1 MTLSVDIAARSK
13 PALRRHPADA
23 ISPAPRSVWGD
34 LARTAPTAMPT
45 QAPEWTDCICSYAAY
60 RDASRY
66 YRFANGQEIVLP
78 LVRRSWT
85 AGPLAIRGA
94 LPVAWGYGGMLSRYP
109 VTPDEAARVAAD
121 LGRGGFSLR
130 VFPNPTQAG
139 LWRGAMP
146 KRAAVTARRCHIL
159 GIEGGFGAVWR
170 DRFLSKTRR
179 KIVKAERLGV
189 QVTRDTT
196 GEAAAIFYDLYR
208 RSLERWAARQNEPL
222 WLARRRAALRDPR
235 RKVLHIAR
243 FMGEACRVWVATYD
257 GRPVA
262 ASLVLVGRNAD
273 DIMCAMDKD
282 LAAPTNANDL
292 LLRHSIE
299 DACQSGC
306 AQYHFGETGTSV
318 GLAHFKERF
327 GAVPVDYEEYRL
339 ERLPVS
345 RADSLARAVVKK
357 AIGFKD

>member
-1 MTLSVDIAARSK
+1 
-13 PALRRHPADA
+13 
-23 ISPAPRSVWGD
+23 
-34 LARTAPTAMPT
+34 MPT

-66 YRFANGQEIVLP
+66 YRFANGQEIVVP

-85 AGPLAIRGA
+85 TGSLAIRGS
-94 LPVAWGYGGMLSRYP
+94 LPFAWGYGGLLSRYP
-109 VTPDEAARVAAD
+109 VTPDEAARVVGD
-121 LGRGGFSLR
+121 LGGAGFSLR
-130 VFPNPTQAG
+130 VCPNPTQAA

-146 KRAAVTARRCHIL
+146 KRAAATARRCHIL
-159 GIEGGFGAVWR
+159 DIEGGFEAVWR
-170 DRFLSKTRR
+170 DRFLGKTRR
-179 KIVKAERLGV
+179 KIAKAQRLGV

-196 GEAAAIFYDLYR
+196 GEAAAIFYELYR
-208 RSLERWAARQNEPL
+208 RSLERWAVRQNEPL

-235 RKVLHIAR
+235 CKILHIAR
-243 FMGEACRVWVATYD
+243 FMGEACRVWVASHE

-282 LAAPTNANDL
+282 LAAPINANDL

-306 AQYHFGETGTSV
+306 TQYHFGESGTSV
-318 GLAHFKERF
+318 GLAQFKERF
-327 GAVPVDYEEYRL
+327 GAVPVAYEDYRL
-339 ERLPVS
+339 ERVPMS
-345 RADSLARAVVKK
+345 RAGSLARAVVKK